1 MRVWE
6 GVLQEAVPSLRIDLD
21 MPGGLKASARAASTS
36 VVTDDWADKR
46 WPGTLR
52 PSWFWQYF
60 GTCEVSPGTKSS
72 CVVRTLFFRVVKNAT
87 SQAGAVG
94 SDHDTA

>member
-1 MRVWE
+1 MKGGRVKS
-6 GVLQEAVPSLRIDLD
+6 PR
-21 MPGGLKASARAASTS
+21 MPKRN
-36 VVTDDWADKR
+36 R

-52 PSWFWQYF
+52 PSWPDAKEFMERKGRRIKRTSCIHERFWQYF